1 MYRGVWGA
9 TVHGVE
15 KSQRHN
21 LATKQQQR
29 VQGGLH
35 GNEGWKCS
43 RNVMIHTRPRMK
55 GTDLT
60 VVETQQ

>member
-1 MYRGVWGA
+1 MYRGVLWA

-21 LATKQQQR
+21 LATKQQR

-35 GNEGWKCS
+35 GNEGWQWS
-43 RNVMIHTRPRMK
+43 RTVMIQTRPRMK
-55 GTDLT
+55 GIDLT
-60 VVETQQ
+60 AVETQQ